1 MYGLLL
7 EAAVDFAKKR
17 FGNAIW
23 EKAKKKAK
31 VDQQTFSTNQMYS
44 ETLLLKIIKALAD
57 VSGNYFRV
65 VYFVQLK
72 NYSFI

>member
-31 VDQQTFSTNQMYS
+31 LDQQTFSTHQMYS
-44 ETLLLKIIKALAD
+44 ETLLLKILKALAE
-57 VSGNYFRV
+57 VSGNF
-65 VYFVQLK
+65 L
-72 NYSFI
+72 FIA

>member
-44 ETLLLKIIKALAD
+44 ETLLLKIVKALSD
-57 VSGNYFRV
+57 VSGNFG
-65 VYFVQLK
+65 L
-72 NYSFI
+72 NA

>member
-57 VSGNYFRV
+57 VSGNF
-65 VYFVQLK
+65 L
-72 NYSFI
+72 